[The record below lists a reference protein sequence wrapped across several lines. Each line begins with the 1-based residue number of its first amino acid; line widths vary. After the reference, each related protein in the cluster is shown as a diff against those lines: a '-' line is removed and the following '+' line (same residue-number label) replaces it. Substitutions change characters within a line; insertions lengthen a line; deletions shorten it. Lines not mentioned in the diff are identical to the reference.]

1 MNDIKN
7 NPLNNFHNYKGKKK
21 SLPISINTNILPCQF
36 IFNRPISKIAISY
49 INIGQ
54 KIQNQNHQKTKSNMT
69 NNVLKNPYNII
80 NNHSRQNNNS
90 IIKTNQN
97 LTSVTHYNKKKEN
110 SSSLSHR
117 ETYYHSRKKTPVYYQ
132 KPKQESRNNDYKIPK
147 KHLIIKNP
155 NLIISKPIKKQKQTF
170 KNYQFE
176 HNSTCSNIIN
186 ISNKNNLISDKI
198 DNINKK
204 QFISLNHNKKQINK
218 SCNVS
223 LPQKKRMLSHEN
235 INIPFNK
242 KFKNEIKDNNL
253 KKGVFKNFKNSV
265 SKENMSCFNKN
276 NPIKNISSGKKKNRI
291 IIHNKKNPV
300 PKGENKIDYHKIIK
314 QVKLSK
320 EKKEFKTS
328 NSKKNLNDMQ
338 LSIDDSNYYI
348 KNIYVK
354 EHKIVLSEP
363 SLSNNNIFQDKKEKI
378 IKNKE
383 YNELFNEENL
393 FELPN
398 DLDDQFDDLNS
409 IVRKIKF
416 NLVIVNKENFFSQN
430 YQIYQNFKQ
439 EFESD
444 FGLNHLHKLKR
455 IYCSLDKEKN
465 KITERR
471 NYNNMSF
478 STQANSSNKKIIQSQ
493 NSLIS
498 PIISKFNLNL

>member
-1 MNDIKN
+1 MNDIKV

-21 SLPISINTNILPCQF
+21 TLPISINTNILPCQF
-36 IFNRPISKIAISY
+36 LFSKPTSKIATSY

-54 KIQNQNHQKTKSNMT
+54 KIQNQNHQKTKSNMS
-69 NNVLKNPYNII
+69 NNVLKNPYILI
-80 NNHSRQNNNS
+80 NNHSRQTNNS
-90 IIKTNQN
+90 ILKSNQN
-97 LTSVTHYNKKKEN
+97 LTSLTHYNKKREN

-132 KPKQESRNNDYKIPK
+132 KPKQESRNNNSKIPK

-155 NLIISKPIKKQKQTF
+155 NLIICKPIKKQKQTF
-170 KNYQFE
+170 KSRFE

-204 QFISLNHNKKQINK
+204 HFISLNHNKKQINK

-235 INIPFNK
+235 INIPLKK
-242 KFKNEIKDNNL
+242 KFKNEIKDNTF
-253 KKGVFKNFKNSV
+253 KKGVFNNHRNSV

-276 NPIKNISSGKKKNRI
+276 NSIKNISSGTKKNRI
-291 IIHNKKNPV
+291 IIHNKKNYL

-314 QVKLSK
+314 QIKLSK
-320 EKKEFKTS
+320 EKKEFKNS
-328 NSKKNLNDMQ
+328 HSKKHLNNMQ

-348 KNIYVK
+348 KNTDVK
-354 EHKIVLSEP
+354 EHKIILSEP

-430 YQIYQNFKQ
+430 NQIYQNFKQ